1 MSSAKDCEQS
11 KRSNEGRHGWD
22 LSDSWSR
29 KRHAPRPPINP
40 APFLP
45 LMWFKMIH
53 MNTRRHIPLPIIP
66 RRQSPYATER
76 QHFISSCYSNKNP
89 SRSESIHRSES
100 SSDDAD
106 DDEDADDERDES
118 LLEPLASR
126 RLELCDRL
134 LLRDR
139 LPLRL
144 LSPFDEAADEE
155 DEDDDFCFFFFLRSF
170 FSLSRSCSRSR
181 FSRRLRFRSFR
192 SCSSL
197 SNAALHE

>member
-1 MSSAKDCEQS
+1 MPLNDGILFHHVTGLRRIR
-11 KRSNEGRHGWD
+11 RSRN
-22 LSDSWSR
+22 
-29 KRHAPRPPINP
+29 
-40 APFLP
+40 
-45 LMWFKMIH
+45 
-53 MNTRRHIPLPIIP
+53 
-66 RRQSPYATER
+66 
-76 QHFISSCYSNKNP
+76 
-89 SRSESIHRSES
+89 HRSES
-100 SSDDAD
+100 SSDD
-106 DDEDADDERDES
+106 DDEDDDADDERDES

-144 LSPFDEAADEE
+144 LSPFDEAADDE

-181 FSRRLRFRSFR
+181 FSRRLRLRSFL

-197 SNAALHE
+197 SKAAMHEQIRKRGKIMHGQKVGA